1 MLSKINHIGV
11 AVKNIK
17 KTMDFYCKILGFM
30 EPDIIETSEMMVAMI
45 KVGEVTIELMQ
56 STSQSGAIARFI
68 EKKGEGVQHI
78 CLEVDEI
85 GKEIERIK
93 SMGYEFVDENPRK
106 GVEGD
111 IVFLKPK
118 NTFGV
123 LFELVQL

>member
-1 MLSKINHIGV
+1 
-11 AVKNIK
+11 
-17 KTMDFYCKILGFM
+17 MDFYCKILGFM